1 MSEEETEESGAS
13 KAALKKMEKAA
24 AEVAASKINP
34 DVYWALYMSFKASH
48 HGKTTSWNRQ
58 TFLEFLKESVASI
71 DVVPDNTRIYQK
83 HSYCWAKFEKLLKA
97 GKIPKFNRKDFPLP
111 PTSRGLG
118 DEVFIGLAGD
128 LYS

>member
-1 MSEEETEESGAS
+1 MIEEETEESGATKS
-13 KAALKKMEKAA
+13 ALKKMQKAA

-34 DVYWALYMSFKASH
+34 DVYWVHYMSYKAVH
-48 HGKTTSWNRQ
+48 HKKTDQWNRVS
-58 TFLEFLKESVASI
+58 FLEFLKEKAGV

-83 HSYCWAKFEKLLKA
+83 HSYCCGKFEKLVKA
-97 GKIPKFNRKDFPLP
+97 GKIPKFNRNDFPLP

-118 DEVFIGLAGD
+118 DDVFIGLAGD